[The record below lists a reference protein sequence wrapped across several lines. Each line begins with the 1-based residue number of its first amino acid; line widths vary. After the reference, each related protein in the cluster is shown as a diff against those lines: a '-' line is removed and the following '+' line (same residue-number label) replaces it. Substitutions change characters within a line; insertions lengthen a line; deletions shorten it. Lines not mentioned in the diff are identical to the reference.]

1 MKALQIPVTLFIHAN
16 VSQYTQEKIS
26 VFTMDMS
33 QYPEYVL
40 LETRTIHI
48 DVNQPEPIDII
59 GKQVEALQLE
69 KARLADATYKRIA
82 EIDDQVQQLLCIEHC
97 PVDADELPYRG
108 RGHEYRN
115 PQSERRAGAMATP

>member
-48 DVNQPEPIDII
+48 DVNQPETIDII

-69 KARLADATYKRIA
+69 KTRLADATYKRIA

-97 PVDADELPYRG
+97 PVDADELPY
-108 RGHEYRN
+108 
-115 PQSERRAGAMATP
+115 

>member
-69 KARLADATYKRIA
+69 KPVWPTPLTNALPRSTIRCSSCFALSTALSTPTKSHSKA
-82 EIDDQVQQLLCIEHC
+82 C
-97 PVDADELPYRG
+97 PWISKP
-108 RGHEYRN
+108 
-115 PQSERRAGAMATP
+115 TT

>member
-16 VSQYTQEKIS
+16 TFPNGEGITVT
-26 VFTMDMS
+26 TADMS
-33 QYPEYVL
+33 SFRGYVL
-40 LETRTIHI
+40 LETRQIHI

-59 GKQVEALQLE
+59 GKQVEALQVE

-97 PVDADELPYRG
+97 PIDA
-108 RGHEYRN
+108 HEI
-115 PQSERRAGAMATP
+115 PF

>member
-69 KARLADATYKRIA
+69 KARLADATYKR
-82 EIDDQVQQLLCIEHC
+82 
-97 PVDADELPYRG
+97 
-108 RGHEYRN
+108 
-115 PQSERRAGAMATP
+115 

>member
-69 KARLADATYKRIA
+69 SPSGRRHLQT
-82 EIDDQVQQLLCIEHC
+82 HC
-97 PVDADELPYRG
+97 RD
-108 RGHEYRN
+108 
-115 PQSERRAGAMATP
+115 RRSGAAAALH

>member
-1 MKALQIPVTLFIHAN
+1 MKALQIPVTMFIHAN

-97 PVDADELPYRG
+97 PVDANEIPF
-108 RGHEYRN
+108 
-115 PQSERRAGAMATP
+115 

>member
-97 PVDADELPYRG
+97 PVDADKLPY
-108 RGHEYRN
+108 
-115 PQSERRAGAMATP
+115 

>member
-59 GKQVEALQLE
+59 GKLVEALQLE

-97 PVDADELPYRG
+97 PVDADELPY
-108 RGHEYRN
+108 
-115 PQSERRAGAMATP
+115 

>member
-48 DVNQPEPIDII
+48 DVNHPEPIDII
-59 GKQVEALQLE
+59 GKQVEALKLE

-97 PVDADELPYRG
+97 PIEADELPY
-108 RGHEYRN
+108 
-115 PQSERRAGAMATP
+115 

>member
-69 KARLADATYKRIA
+69 KVRLADATYKRIA

-97 PVDADELPYRG
+97 PVDANELPY
-108 RGHEYRN
+108 
-115 PQSERRAGAMATP
+115 

>member
-82 EIDDQVQQLLCIEHC
+82 EIDDQAQQLLCIEHC
-97 PVDADELPYRG
+97 PVDADELPY
-108 RGHEYRN
+108 
-115 PQSERRAGAMATP
+115 

>member
-97 PVDADELPYRG
+97 TVDADELPY
-108 RGHEYRN
+108 
-115 PQSERRAGAMATP
+115 

>member
-48 DVNQPEPIDII
+48 DVNQPESIDII

-97 PVDADELPYRG
+97 PVDANELPY
-108 RGHEYRN
+108 
-115 PQSERRAGAMATP
+115 

>member
-1 MKALQIPVTLFIHAN
+1 MKALQIPVTLYIHAN
-16 VSQYTQEKIS
+16 VSQYAQDKIS

-40 LETRTIHI
+40 LETRQIHI

-69 KARLADATYKRIA
+69 KARLTDATYKRIA

-97 PVDADELPYRG
+97 PVDADELPY
-108 RGHEYRN
+108 
-115 PQSERRAGAMATP
+115 

>member
-1 MKALQIPVTLFIHAN
+1 MKALQIPVTLCIHAN

-26 VFTMDMS
+26 VFTVDMS

-48 DVNQPEPIDII
+48 AVNQPEPIDII

-97 PVDADELPYRG
+97 PVDADELPY
-108 RGHEYRN
+108 
-115 PQSERRAGAMATP
+115 

>member
-40 LETRTIHI
+40 LETRTINI

-59 GKQVEALQLE
+59 GKQVEALKLE

-82 EIDDQVQQLLCIEHC
+82 EIDDQVQQLLCIEQC
-97 PVDADELPYRG
+97 PIEADELPY
-108 RGHEYRN
+108 
-115 PQSERRAGAMATP
+115 

>member
-40 LETRTIHI
+40 LETRTIRI

-59 GKQVEALQLE
+59 GKQVEALKLE
-69 KARLADATYKRIA
+69 KARLTDATYKRIA

-97 PVDADELPYRG
+97 PVDADELPY
-108 RGHEYRN
+108 
-115 PQSERRAGAMATP
+115 

>member
-16 VSQYTQEKIS
+16 VSQYTQDKIS

-82 EIDDQVQQLLCIEHC
+82 EIDDQVQQLLCIEHF
-97 PVDADELPYRG
+97 PIEADELPY
-108 RGHEYRN
+108 
-115 PQSERRAGAMATP
+115 

>member
-16 VSQYTQEKIS
+16 VSQYMQEKIS

-97 PVDADELPYRG
+97 PVDADELPY
-108 RGHEYRN
+108 
-115 PQSERRAGAMATP
+115 

>member
-48 DVNQPEPIDII
+48 DVNQPELIDII
-59 GKQVEALQLE
+59 GKQVEALKLE

-97 PVDADELPYRG
+97 PVDADELPY
-108 RGHEYRN
+108 
-115 PQSERRAGAMATP
+115 

>member
-48 DVNQPEPIDII
+48 DVNQLEPIDII
-59 GKQVEALQLE
+59 GKQVEALQQE

-97 PVDADELPYRG
+97 PIEADELPY
-108 RGHEYRN
+108 
-115 PQSERRAGAMATP
+115 

>member
-48 DVNQPEPIDII
+48 DFNQPEPIDII

-97 PVDADELPYRG
+97 PIEADELPY
-108 RGHEYRN
+108 
-115 PQSERRAGAMATP
+115 